1 MTKAELV
8 KYLRQNVNIQNADLE
23 DTVYLKMSDEDIELY
38 LKIALTRDFPTIP
51 SLDLIPNE
59 DIYPIVLLAKKE
71 LYFTLASVDAP
82 LYDMTADNNNQ
93 LKRSQR
99 FDHYMKLI
107 QTIDEE
113 YNQYNEDGGAG
124 TRNTLTSYDVLLA
137 DRYSTRRN
145 YEKGTVPTLSLRILN
160 VTDTTIELNWSVRM
174 SKFAKYEVYI
184 SDEQIYDE
192 FNYEEPVSPSAKL
205 VATFLDVH
213 HNRCRIEGLS
223 PDTVYH
229 IMVSATERS
238 SLTGRSEVIVTTS
251 VGGE

>member
-160 VTDTTIELNWSVRM
+160 VTDTTIELSWSVRM

-192 FNYEEPVSPSAKL
+192 FNYKEPVSPSAKL